1 MAEISRDPAA
11 IRAGIERAR
20 QEVEQSVQDLRSTVT
35 QTLSWRA
42 FVRRHPVAVFS
53 GAAALGMI
61 LAGATTKK
69 NFFFSESR

>member
-20 QEVEQSVQDLRSTVT
+20 QEVEQSVQDLRTSVT

-42 FVRRHPVAVFS
+42 FVQRHPLAVFS
-53 GAAALGMI
+53 GAAAVGLLI
-61 LAGATTKK
+61 ARATQEK
-69 NFFFSESR
+69 